1 MIFEEKNWNS
11 GKQNQ
16 ISFSEIKE
24 IIRENIAKGAKVY
37 VGTDS
42 FRSKR
47 KVCFASVVCL
57 HSKATGGRYFF
68 YKDFEKPNIYRQLA
82 VRITEEVRR
91 SVELAENIMKE
102 CNLDPSDIELH
113 LDVSPFEKNN
123 STSKLSVMLKGY
135 VQGAGFDCKVKPNA
149 WASQTVADRH
159 SK

>member
-11 GKQNQ
+11 GKQKNT
-16 ISFSEIKE
+16 SFAEIKK
-24 IIRENIAKGAKVY
+24 IITENTSKGAKVY
-37 VGTDS
+37 IGTDS
-42 FRSKR
+42 FKSKGN
-47 KVCFASVVCL
+47 VCFATVVCL
-57 HSKATGGRYFF
+57 HSSNVGGRYFF
-68 YKDFEKPNIYRQLA
+68 YKEFEKPNKYQQLA

-91 SVELAENIMKE
+91 SVELAESILDE
-102 CNLDPSDIELH
+102 CDLDPKNIELH